1 MVDVWRARSS
11 TSRSLPAKADTRR
24 LVTTASPGAGAIAPG
39 MRMPGSA
46 SVNRPVPAIAEK
58 LLFRS
63 LTSGYPGRN
72 ATVT

>member
-1 MVDVWRARSS
+1 MRRARSS
-11 TSRSLPAKADTRR
+11 TSRSLPAKAETRR
-24 LVTTASPGAGAIAPG
+24 LVTTASPGAGATAAG
-39 MRMPGSA
+39 MWVPGSP
-46 SVNRPVPAIAEK
+46 SVNRPDPAIAAK